1 MQSSTTELM
10 EMKKQSALCWSPT
23 RGSNNLT
30 DTDVDTHRL
39 SAAGGCLKG
48 ASSPGGN
55 VRPVCPLSGHKPSAA
70 IRLRSQSR
78 DVRLQILGGEGRE
91 QGNVKRSCL
100 RVVWRRSWAVW
111 QFGCLWW
118 LGKLAPR
125 MFAMFPLLGKCSQHA
140 ANTSNCK

>member
-10 EMKKQSALCWSPT
+10 EMKKQSVLCSTSPT

-30 DTDVDTHRL
+30 DADVDPHRL

-48 ASSPGGN
+48 ASPPEGN
-55 VRPVCPLSGHKPSAA
+55 VRPVCPLSGRVQCGHQTSLAVA
-70 IRLRSQSR
+70 RCEVANFGR
-78 DVRLQILGGEGRE
+78 GRE

-100 RVVWRRSWAVW
+100 GVVWRRSGAVW
-111 QFGCLWW
+111 QFDCLWW